1 MWPPLLTYVI
11 LTYVIVDL
19 KTYVIRAYL
28 KKYVVTTSAK
38 TKTVTLTY
46 VEIRTYVKIKT
57 YVTNGNLVIS
67 TL

>member
-1 MWPPLLTYVI
+1 M
-11 LTYVIVDL
+11 
-19 KTYVIRAYL
+19 AYL
-28 KKYVVTTSAK
+28 KKYVVMTSAK

-46 VEIRTYVKIKT
+46 VEIRTYVILTYVKIKT